1 MTLGGAWI
9 VMRKEVVD
17 NLRDRR
23 TLAAAL
29 FYPLLGPVLLVLL
42 LTVIGRSFSDRA
54 ESALELPLIGAEHA
68 PNLVRFLT
76 QQGAE
81 ILPAPPDPEAAVK
94 AGDVDLVL
102 VIPASFTEQFRAGE
116 PASLQLISDESRQS
130 ATISIR
136 RARQLLDA
144 YSGQVSALRLLARGI
159 SPVVVQPLSIEDLSV
174 ATPQSQAAGFMN
186 MTGYFLIYS
195 IFIGGMYLAIDTTA
209 GERERKSLEPLL
221 LSPLPR
227 RELVLGKLGATL
239 VFTLVA
245 VVETLLAFGIV
256 LNRIPLEDYL
266 GIRFGLSGAAILR
279 VFLIVLPILP
289 LASALQIIIASFT
302 RSFKEAQNY
311 LSMLPLVPALPGLF
325 LAFLPVKP
333 SLWAMLIP
341 TFGQQLLINQVM
353 RDEPIASAHLV
364 VSAGTTLVA
373 AVLLIGLAVRLYER
387 ETLVFGR

>member
-1 MTLGGAWI
+1 MTTGGAWI

-29 FYPLLGPVLLVLL
+29 FYPLLGPVLLVAL
-42 LTVIGRSFSDRA
+42 LTVIGRSFSDQA
-54 ESALELPLIGAEHA
+54 ESPLELPLVGAERA
-68 PNLVRFLT
+68 PNLVRFLE
-76 QQGAE
+76 QHGAE
-81 ILPAPPDPEAAVK
+81 ILPGPVDPQAAVK

-102 VIPASFTEQFRAGE
+102 VIPEDFAQQFRAGD
-116 PASLQLISDESRQS
+116 PATLQLINDDSRQS

-136 RARQLLDA
+136 RARQLLEA
-144 YSGQVSALRLLARGI
+144 YSRQVGALRLLARGI
-159 SPVVVQPLSIEDLSV
+159 SPVVVQPLAVEDISV

-195 IFIGGMYLAIDTTA
+195 IFIGGMYLAIDSTA

-227 RELVLGKLGATL
+227 RDLVLGKLGATL
-239 VFTLVA
+239 TFTLVA
-245 VVETLLAFGIV
+245 VLETLLAFGVV

-266 GIRFGLSGAAILR
+266 GIRFGLSGSAILA

-311 LSMLPLVPALPGLF
+311 LSLLPLVPALPGLF
-325 LAFLPVKP
+325 LAFLPIKP

-353 RDEPIASAHLV
+353 RDEPIAPLYLAA
-364 VSAGTTLVA
+364 SAGTTLLA
-373 AVLLIGLAVRLYER
+373 AALLTWLAVRLYER
-387 ETLVFGR
+387 EALVFGR